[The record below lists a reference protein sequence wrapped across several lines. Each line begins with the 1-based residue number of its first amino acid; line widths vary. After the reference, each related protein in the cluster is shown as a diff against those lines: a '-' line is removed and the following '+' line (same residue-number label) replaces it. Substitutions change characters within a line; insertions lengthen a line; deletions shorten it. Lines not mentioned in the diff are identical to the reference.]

1 MQSPFNFWKIF
12 LHPNRITI
20 VSFYQSNYTNLC
32 EGFYFLLFTF
42 VDIFVNIKQLMTYQF
57 IFNEV
62 AHNLVV
68 EVLNG
73 SPLDALLDI
82 LFLRVTGYNN
92 EER

>member
-1 MQSPFNFWKIF
+1 MP
-12 LHPNRITI
+12 
-20 VSFYQSNYTNLC
+20 FYQSNYTNLC

-42 VDIFVNIKQLMTYQF
+42 VAVFATTKQLVTYQF

-68 EVLNG
+68 EVLNR
-73 SPLDALLDI
+73 SPLDALLDV

-92 EER
+92 EERKKKQPKKYTYPS